1 MKVHAISESIKELLA
16 EQNHDV
22 TTITIRSMMNRIIA
36 LNNIVEQFVN
46 VTNQNEEQ
54 STELGVSNTEVLL
67 LHQFSEY
74 IAILD
79 DTDFNTDLNE
89 CKLVNKEL
97 LIHVLSVT
105 QQLKHCSLEI
115 SVRQEEDVRRQGQIL
130 KEQIE
135 MLKIL
140 ANER

>member
-1 MKVHAISESIKELLA
+1 MNVHAISESIKELLA

-22 TTITIRSMMNRIIA
+22 TTITIRSMMDRIIA

-54 STELGVSNTEVLL
+54 STELGISNTEVLQ

-135 MLKIL
+135 MLKKL

>member
-22 TTITIRSMMNRIIA
+22 NTITIRSMMNRIIA

-46 VTNQNEEQ
+46 VANQNEKQ
-54 STELGVSNTEVLL
+54 STELGVSNTEVLQ

-115 SVRQEEDVRRQGQIL
+115 SVRQEQDIQRQGQIL

-135 MLKIL
+135 LLKIL

>member
-1 MKVHAISESIKELLA
+1 MNINVISESIKELLA

-22 TTITIRSMMNRIIA
+22 TNITIRSMMDRIIA
-36 LNNIVEQFVN
+36 LNNIVEKFVN

-54 STELGVSNTEVLL
+54 STELGISNTEVLQ

-115 SVRQEEDVRRQGQIL
+115 SVRQEEDIRRQGQIL

>member
-1 MKVHAISESIKELLA
+1 MNILAISESVKQLLA

-46 VTNQNEEQ
+46 EANQNEAQ
-54 STELGVSNTEVLL
+54 STELGVSNTEVLQ
-67 LHQFSEY
+67 LHQFSECF
-74 IAILD
+74 AILD
-79 DTDFNTDLNE
+79 DTDFNTNLND

-97 LIHVLSVT
+97 FIHVLSVT
-105 QQLKHCSLEI
+105 QHLKHCSLEI

-130 KEQIE
+130 KEQFE

>member
-1 MKVHAISESIKELLA
+1 MNIHAISESIKELLA

-22 TTITIRSMMNRIIA
+22 TTITIRSMMDRIIA

-54 STELGVSNTEVLL
+54 STELGISNTEVLQ

-79 DTDFNTDLNE
+79 DTDFNTNLNE

-115 SVRQEEDVRRQGQIL
+115 SVRQEEDIRRQGQIL

>member
-1 MKVHAISESIKELLA
+1 MNVHAVSESIKELLA

-22 TTITIRSMMNRIIA
+22 TTITIRSMMDRIIA

-54 STELGVSNTEVLL
+54 STELGISNTEVLQ

-130 KEQIE
+130 KEQMIQR
-135 MLKIL
+135 IW
-140 ANER
+140 

>member
-1 MKVHAISESIKELLA
+1 MNIDAISESIKELLA

-46 VTNQNEEQ
+46 VANQNEKQ
-54 STELGVSNTEVLL
+54 STELGVSNTEVLQ

-130 KEQIE
+130 KEQFE

>member
-22 TTITIRSMMNRIIA
+22 TTITIRSMMDRIIA

-54 STELGVSNTEVLL
+54 STELGISNTEVLQ

>member
-46 VTNQNEEQ
+46 VVNHNEAQ
-54 STELGVSNTEVLL
+54 STELGVSNTEVLQ

-79 DTDFNTDLNE
+79 DTDFNTNLNE

-135 MLKIL
+135 MLKLL

>member
-46 VTNQNEEQ
+46 VVNHNEAQ
-54 STELGVSNTEVLL
+54 STELGVSNTEVLQ
-67 LHQFSEY
+67 LHQFSEC

-79 DTDFNTDLNE
+79 DTDFNTTLNE

>member
-1 MKVHAISESIKELLA
+1 MNINAISESIKELLA

-22 TTITIRSMMNRIIA
+22 TTITIRSMMDRIIA

-54 STELGVSNTEVLL
+54 STELGISNTEVLQ

-105 QQLKHCSLEI
+105 QQLKHCSMEI
-115 SVRQEEDVRRQGQIL
+115 SVRQEQDIQRQGQIL

-135 MLKIL
+135 LLKIL

>member
-1 MKVHAISESIKELLA
+1 MNVHAISESIKELLA

-22 TTITIRSMMNRIIA
+22 TTITIRSMMDRIIA

-54 STELGVSNTEVLL
+54 STELGISNTEVLQ

-79 DTDFNTDLNE
+79 DTDFNTNLNE

>member
-1 MKVHAISESIKELLA
+1 MNINAISESIKELLA

-22 TTITIRSMMNRIIA
+22 NTITIRSMMDRIIA

-54 STELGVSNTEVLL
+54 STELGISNTEVLQ

-79 DTDFNTDLNE
+79 DTDFNTNLNE

-105 QQLKHCSLEI
+105 QQLKHCSMEI
-115 SVRQEEDVRRQGQIL
+115 SVRQEQDIQRQGQIL

-135 MLKIL
+135 LLKIL

>member
-22 TTITIRSMMNRIIA
+22 TTITIRSMINRIIA

-46 VTNQNEEQ
+46 VVNHNEAQ
-54 STELGVSNTEVLL
+54 STELGVSNTEVLQ
-67 LHQFSEY
+67 LHQFSEC

-79 DTDFNTDLNE
+79 DTDFNTNLNE

-97 LIHVLSVT
+97 LIHVLGVT

-115 SVRQEEDVRRQGQIL
+115 SVRQEEDIRRQGQIL

>member
-46 VTNQNEEQ
+46 VANQNEEQ
-54 STELGVSNTEVLL
+54 STELGVSNTEVLQ

>member
-1 MKVHAISESIKELLA
+1 MNINAISESIKELLA

-22 TTITIRSMMNRIIA
+22 TTITIRSMMDRIIA

-54 STELGVSNTEVLL
+54 STELGISNTEVLQ

-79 DTDFNTDLNE
+79 DTDFNTNLNE

-105 QQLKHCSLEI
+105 QQLKHCSMEI
-115 SVRQEEDVRRQGQIL
+115 SVRQEQDIQRQGQIL

-135 MLKIL
+135 LLKIL

>member
-22 TTITIRSMMNRIIA
+22 TTITIRSMMDRIIA

-54 STELGVSNTEVLL
+54 STELGISNTEVLQ

-105 QQLKHCSLEI
+105 QQLKHCSMEI
-115 SVRQEEDVRRQGQIL
+115 SVRQEQDIQRQGQIL

-135 MLKIL
+135 LLKIL

>member
-1 MKVHAISESIKELLA
+1 MNVHAISESIKELLA
-16 EQNHDV
+16 KQNHDV
-22 TTITIRSMMNRIIA
+22 TTITIRSMMDRIIA

-54 STELGVSNTEVLL
+54 STELGISNTEVLQ

>member
-1 MKVHAISESIKELLA
+1 MNINAISESIKELLA

-22 TTITIRSMMNRIIA
+22 TTITIRSMMDRIIA

-54 STELGVSNTEVLL
+54 STELGISNTEVLQ

>member
-1 MKVHAISESIKELLA
+1 MKINAISESIRDLLA
-16 EQNHDV
+16 EHNNDL
-22 TTITIRSMMNRIIA
+22 TNITINSIRNRIHA
-36 LNNIVEQFVN
+36 LSNIVIQFVDEAN
-46 VTNQNEEQ
+46 KDEKLSMDLGVTNNEVGRLNEFN
-54 STELGVSNTEVLL
+54 ECIG
-67 LHQFSEY
+67 
-74 IAILD
+74 ILD
-79 DTDFNTDLNE
+79 DTDFNTNLDE

-115 SVRQEEDVRRQGQIL
+115 SVRQEEDIRRQGQIL